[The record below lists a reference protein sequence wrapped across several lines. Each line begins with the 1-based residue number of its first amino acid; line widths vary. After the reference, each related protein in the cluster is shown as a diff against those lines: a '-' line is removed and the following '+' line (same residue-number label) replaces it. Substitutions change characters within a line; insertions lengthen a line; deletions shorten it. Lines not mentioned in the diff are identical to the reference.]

1 MAGYDDMVIRPSKQL
16 ENLMFGKTSWDDTPE
31 AIRSWATFH
40 IYQAAKQIIAE
51 TEKKKRQAMLARVPQ
66 HMRDKVEA
74 EILRL
79 WSLRPTHG

>member
-1 MAGYDDMVIRPSKQL
+1 MAGYGDLVIRPSKQL
-16 ENLMFGKTSWDDTPE
+16 ENLMLGRTSWDETPE
-31 AIRSWATFH
+31 AIRSWARFF

-51 TEKKKRQAMLARVPQ
+51 PEKKKRQAMLARVPD

-79 WSLRPTHG
+79 WSLR